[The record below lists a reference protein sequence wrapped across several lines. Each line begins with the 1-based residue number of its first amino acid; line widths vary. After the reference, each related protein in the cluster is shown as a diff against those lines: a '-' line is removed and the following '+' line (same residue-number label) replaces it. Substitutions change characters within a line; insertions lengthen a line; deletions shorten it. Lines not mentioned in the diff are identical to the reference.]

1 MKWQRAAAHLFLGSV
16 CPICGGKEGC
26 NSGQPAI
33 EQEMG
38 GGGCCCCSCLLFGV
52 NTLIVT
58 TARIISTQTSKRSLQ
73 HPGSTHFHKNVTHK
87 YNGRVSDL
95 CVIIGH
101 FHMNLSMHPARQ
113 RSRRIPCSGSQFSSI
128 AKCVSTQQMYCSTGG
143 IARYYYK
150 AQQRLISH
158 EVGSKV
164 RFPHGDGAF
173 GVRHNGGNAVA
184 LLSETRKGAAA
195 AKPGNLSNPFE
206 FVSRYF
212 ILP

>member
-1 MKWQRAAAHLFLGSV
+1 MNQLQLD
-16 CPICGGKEGC
+16 
-26 NSGQPAI
+26 
-33 EQEMG
+33 
-38 GGGCCCCSCLLFGV
+38 CSCLLCGV

-101 FHMNLSMHPARQ
+101 DPARQ
-113 RSRRIPCSGSQFSSI
+113 RSRRIPCSGRRYAFSSI
-128 AKCVSTQQMYCSTGG
+128 KCVSTQQKYCSSGG
-143 IARYYYK
+143 IARYRYK

-173 GVRHNGGNAVA
+173 GGRHNGGNAVA

>member
-38 GGGCCCCSCLLFGV
+38 GGGCCCCSCLLF
-52 NTLIVT
+52 
-58 TARIISTQTSKRSLQ
+58 KRSLQ

-150 AQQRLISH
+150 AQQRLIS
-158 EVGSKV
+158 
-164 RFPHGDGAF
+164 
-173 GVRHNGGNAVA
+173 RHNGGNAVA